1 MLYAS
6 RCGATAARIS
16 SGLAPALFLILAM
29 TGCASNPESLVT
41 RCDEAGSPERGVRI
55 CSDAITAENL
65 SPHQQAKILSDRG
78 YYLVGLDRYDEAIAD
93 YNRSIELNPDMGGTY
108 NRRGYAYRGKRDW
121 EAALKD
127 LNRAVEMLPDFA
139 EARYS
144 RGRVHFELGH
154 IDEAMADYDRAI
166 ELDPKDVRAY
176 NSRGHTYYTL
186 KQWDLAVPEY
196 KRAIEIDPK
205 FSGGHQNLATTY
217 VELKEY
223 QLALEEYDR
232 ALELDPENTFIY
244 AQRATARAWVGDIN
258 GATEDAKMF
267 LANMDDLKGKG
278 YDLDP
283 AVFKTF
289 SLVLLGVI
297 QIQRADY
304 ETAVSTFDQ
313 LIKDNPKSAEAF
325 YLRSAA
331 HRLAGDDAKAD
342 ADCRTALELDPGIDE
357 RMKAWFARSS

>member
-1 MLYAS
+1 M
-6 RCGATAARIS
+6 RIS
-16 SGLAPALFLILAM
+16 PALAPALLLIFAL
-29 TGCASNPESLVT
+29 TGCAANPEMLVT

-55 CSDAITAENL
+55 CSDAIKAENL

-78 YYLVGLDRYDEAIAD
+78 YYLVGLGRYDEAIVD

-127 LNRAVEMLPDFA
+127 LDRAVEMLPDFA

-154 IDEAMADYDRAI
+154 IDAAMADYDKAI
-166 ELDPKDVRAY
+166 ELDPKDVKAY

-205 FSGGHQNLATTY
+205 FSGGHQNLGTTY

-232 ALELDPENTFIY
+232 ALELDPENSFIY
-244 AQRATARAWVGDIN
+244 AQRATARAWIGDID

-267 LANMDDLKGKG
+267 LGHMDGLQR

-283 AVFKTF
+283 AVFKTY
-289 SLVLLGVI
+289 SLALLGMI
-297 QIQRADY
+297 QIRQADY
-304 ETAVSTFDQ
+304 ATAVSTFDQ
-313 LIKDNPKSAEAF
+313 LIKDNPKSAEAY

-342 ADCRTALELDPGIDE
+342 ADCRTALELDPEIND
-357 RMKAWFARSS
+357 RMNAWLQS